1 MEWQNFMDAA
11 IAIVSAF
18 FGWLFKIIWDA
29 IKELKDE
36 MKDIST
42 TLHKEY
48 VRKDDYHI
56 EMAKIETMFQRIMD
70 KLDGK
75 ADKQ

>member
-1 MEWQNFMDAA
+1 MEWQNFIDAA
-11 IAIVSAF
+11 IAVVSAL
-18 FGWLFKIIWDA
+18 FGWFFKIVWDA